1 MNDFNTLII
10 QTRCKVLLAHGDQPS
25 LSMNE
30 SGEKANW
37 VNVSIVNNQ
46 LIVYTK
52 PEYYG
57 YLLLHDYYPQI
68 TITYKTLTGLQM
80 LDKCFVESDGTL
92 KLQKLGIIV
101 REGHIDI
108 TVDAFSLDC
117 TVIKSAYAKLSGRT
131 IFSRVLAHQR
141 SVYDGSELEASE
153 GKVHVHDQ
161 AKTSIWFEEELE
173 FGLFGR
179 SKMDYKGKPR
189 MKILQID
196 ERCTLKQT
204 HTTYTEETKNS

>member
-10 QTRCKVLLAHGDQPS
+10 QTRCKVILAHRDQPS
-25 LSMNE
+25 FSIDE

-92 KLQKLGIIV
+92 KLQKLGMIV
-101 REGHIDI
+101 REGHLDI
-108 TVDAFSLDC
+108 AVDAFLIDC
-117 TVIKSAYAKLSGRT
+117 TVLKSAFAKISGET
-131 IFSRVLAHQR
+131 IISYVLAHQR

-153 GKVHVHDQ
+153 GSVHVHDE
-161 AKTSIWFEEELE
+161 AKASIWFQEELE
-173 FGLFGR
+173 F
-179 SKMDYKGKPR
+179 
-189 MKILQID
+189 
-196 ERCTLKQT
+196 
-204 HTTYTEETKNS
+204 